1 MIAGELSGSAPVR
14 RLARRLGAAMRLP
27 ITLPGAVAM
36 IDVSIGVAFYP
47 DDGVTTEQ
55 LLARADL
62 ALYAAKREGAG
73 CRFSADLE
81 VEAA

>member
-1 MIAGELSGSAPVR
+1 MR
-14 RLARRLGAAMRLP
+14 RLARRLGAALRVP
-27 ITLPGAVAM
+27 ITLPEPWPM

-47 DDGVTTEQ
+47 GDGDTTEQ

>member
-1 MIAGELSGSAPVR
+1 
-14 RLARRLGAAMRLP
+14 
-27 ITLPGAVAM
+27 M

-47 DDGVTTEQ
+47 DDGATTEQ

-73 CRFSADLE
+73 CRLSADLE